1 MKAAALILLSL
12 GLAGIVAAQPAQST
26 TESNGPMPSSVV
38 RGQIME
44 LLKQDVRKI
53 PLQPNE
59 DRAPFL
65 NPDSAPNDQ
74 PVAEGVLE
82 LDPIAVTQ
90 KRATTIP
97 PRVDRIT
104 LDNFF
109 YGDGTIAESASRRVS
124 LAAGPYG
131 SKGLAALKLNFKF

>member
-1 MKAAALILLSL
+1 
-12 GLAGIVAAQPAQST
+12 
-26 TESNGPMPSSVV
+26 
-38 RGQIME
+38 ME

>member
-1 MKAAALILLSL
+1 M
-12 GLAGIVAAQPAQST
+12 
-26 TESNGPMPSSVV
+26 
-38 RGQIME
+38 
-44 LLKQDVRKI
+44 LKQDVRKI
-53 PLQPNE
+53 PLQPKE

-65 NPDSAPNDQ
+65 NPDSAANDH

-82 LDPIAVTQ
+82 LDPITVTQ
-90 KRATTIP
+90 KRAIEIP
-97 PRVDRIT
+97 LRVDRIT

>member
-1 MKAAALILLSL
+1 MD
-12 GLAGIVAAQPAQST
+12 
-26 TESNGPMPSSVV
+26 
-38 RGQIME
+38 

-53 PLQPNE
+53 PVQPKE

-65 NPDSAPNDQ
+65 NPDSVANNQ
-74 PVAEGVLE
+74 PVTEGVLE
-82 LDPIAVTQ
+82 LDPITVTK
-90 KRATTIP
+90 KRAIEIP